1 MSEIFDNLVL
11 LILFFSGYTV
21 IVSIVNLFSFQ
32 RPKPLTPNT
41 NSLISIIIPC
51 RNEEEN
57 IEASVES
64 ILNQDYKNFELLLID
79 DNSTDNTWK
88 IIDKLSK
95 KYSQIKSF
103 KGKKLPANWAGKN
116 WACHQMFQK
125 SKGDFLL
132 FIDADTKL
140 INYAVSSGL
149 RHIEDNNLEFI
160 TLVPK
165 RKILNFTDYLI
176 WIMVS
181 WFILSWIPIYLAK
194 KLPFGI
200 FAAGFGQ
207 FLLFNREAYEKSGG
221 HKKISNMVLD
231 DFELARSVKSNGFNS
246 DILDGTNLIETKGY
260 ESAIQAVDGHAKSI
274 FATFRYNILIF
285 LLAFFG
291 LILLFYVP
299 WLNLIAY
306 FFEIELSAQHI
317 IISLLSIIFIFS
329 STLLSSKSFSMSIF
343 SSFLYPFAML
353 VLLFS
358 GYRSF
363 LSSFDGDIK
372 WKGRSTPSVGIR
384 KLYNL
389 IFFPFTFLN
398 WFYKKIRS

>member
-1 MSEIFDNLVL
+1 MVP
-11 LILFFSGYTV
+11 SGA
-21 IVSIVNLFSFQ
+21 
-32 RPKPLTPNT
+32 
-41 NSLISIIIPC
+41 IS
-51 RNEEEN
+51 
-57 IEASVES
+57 
-64 ILNQDYKNFELLLID
+64 
-79 DNSTDNTWK
+79 
-88 IIDKLSK
+88 
-95 KYSQIKSF
+95 
-103 KGKKLPANWAGKN
+103 
-116 WACHQMFQK
+116 
-125 SKGDFLL
+125 
-132 FIDADTKL
+132 
-140 INYAVSSGL
+140 AV
-149 RHIEDNNLEFI
+149 R
-160 TLVPK
+160 T
-165 RKILNFTDYLI
+165 
-176 WIMVS
+176 
-181 WFILSWIPIYLAK
+181 
-194 KLPFGI
+194 
-200 FAAGFGQ
+200 
-207 FLLFNREAYEKSGG
+207 
-221 HKKISNMVLD
+221 
-231 DFELARSVKSNGFNS
+231 
-246 DILDGTNLIETKGY
+246 
-260 ESAIQAVDGHAKSI
+260 SI
-274 FATFRYNILIF
+274 FLSLCCVCDVTSSASHVIT
-285 LLAFFG
+285 G

>member
-1 MSEIFDNLVL
+1 
-11 LILFFSGYTV
+11 
-21 IVSIVNLFSFQ
+21 
-32 RPKPLTPNT
+32 
-41 NSLISIIIPC
+41 
-51 RNEEEN
+51 
-57 IEASVES
+57 
-64 ILNQDYKNFELLLID
+64 
-79 DNSTDNTWK
+79 
-88 IIDKLSK
+88 
-95 KYSQIKSF
+95 
-103 KGKKLPANWAGKN
+103 
-116 WACHQMFQK
+116 
-125 SKGDFLL
+125 
-132 FIDADTKL
+132 
-140 INYAVSSGL
+140 
-149 RHIEDNNLEFI
+149 
-160 TLVPK
+160 
-165 RKILNFTDYLI
+165 
-176 WIMVS
+176 
-181 WFILSWIPIYLAK
+181 
-194 KLPFGI
+194 
-200 FAAGFGQ
+200 
-207 FLLFNREAYEKSGG
+207 
-221 HKKISNMVLD
+221 MVLD

-246 DILDGTNLIETKGY
+246 DILDGTHLIETKGY